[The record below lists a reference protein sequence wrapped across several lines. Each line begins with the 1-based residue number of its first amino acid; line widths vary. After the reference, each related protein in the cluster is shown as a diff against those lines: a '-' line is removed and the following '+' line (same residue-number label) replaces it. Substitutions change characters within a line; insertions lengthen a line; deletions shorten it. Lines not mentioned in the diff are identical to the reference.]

1 MQASS
6 KMKVVFVNTDIG
18 HDTCLQGLTLHKTYE
33 VVDVDTF
40 FSIELGHPVTLYSIK
55 IDNGTT
61 GNRNARLFITLEE
74 FRNKQ
79 IEKILI

>member
-1 MQASS
+1 
-6 KMKVVFVNTDIG
+6 MKVVFVNTDIG
-18 HDTCLQGLTLHKTYE
+18 HDTCLHGLTLNKTYE

-61 GNRNARLFITLEE
+61 GNRNAKLFITLED

>member
-1 MQASS
+1 
-6 KMKVVFVNTDIG
+6 MKVVFANTDIG
-18 HDTCLQGLTLHKTYE
+18 HDTCLHGLTLHKNYE

-40 FSIELGHPVTLYSIK
+40 FSLELGHDVTLYNIQ

-61 GNRNARLFITLEE
+61 SNRNAKLFITLEE

>member
-1 MQASS
+1 
-6 KMKVVFVNTDIG
+6 MKVVFVNTDIG
-18 HDTCLQGLTLHKTYE
+18 HDTCLQGITLYKTYDVE
-33 VVDVDTF
+33 DVDTF
-40 FSIELGHPVTLYSIK
+40 FSLELGHNVTLYSIK
-55 IDNGTT
+55 IDSGTK

>member
-1 MQASS
+1 
-6 KMKVVFVNTDIG
+6 MKVVFVNTEIG
-18 HDTCLQGLTLHKTYE
+18 HDTCLHGLTLCKTYE

-40 FSIELGHPVTLYSIK
+40 FSLELGHDVTLYDIK
-55 IDNGTT
+55 MDNGRT
-61 GNRNARLFITLEE
+61 GKRNARLFIALED

>member
-1 MQASS
+1 
-6 KMKVVFVNTDIG
+6 MKVVFVNTDIG
-18 HDTCLQGLTLHKTYE
+18 HDTCLHGLTLNKTYE
-33 VVDVDTF
+33 VVDVYTF

-55 IDNGTT
+55 MDKGTT
-61 GNRNARLFITLEE
+61 GDRNARLFITLEE